1 MSNLFHQNRI
11 VSPKSVKMKLAIL
24 FFPNKDK
31 KSLKT
36 GKIPMYV
43 RLTLDRKK
51 AEMRLNIELTDGE
64 MQKWDEKTMRFND
77 RNMTANALLNT
88 IDKNFEDFRH
98 HNGANLEDFNVKTIR
113 NVILGL
119 NSKPKPL
126 ILQYIDKYYN
136 TAIAPNAQLAE
147 GTKRNYR
154 KALKHLREFLAF
166 RKIKDAEL
174 KAVNMSFA
182 YDFRDYLLGT
192 FPNCKRIGMKEP
204 SALDNI
210 KRLRTIFDRAVDEEL
225 LLTNPFKKIK
235 LKNRAAQR
243 GRLDIHQIRKIYNLD
258 LREFRTQQIYR
269 DMFLFSVF
277 TGLAYTDAS
286 ELKQTDLYPMGD
298 GNIRLLLKRAKTDIV
313 TEMILPK
320 QAVDIIN
327 KYKHTSEAEITGR
340 VLPKRSNK
348 EVNIQLKI
356 LANMVDIPIKLTT
369 HISRHTFRQLL
380 AEADIY
386 EMGVIKRMM
395 GHSSRNDIDGIYY
408 SVTESRLLE
417 AKRKFELYLEKAFL

>member
-1 MSNLFHQNRI
+1 
-11 VSPKSVKMKLAIL
+11 MKLSIM
-24 FFPNKDK
+24 FFPNTSKIA
-31 KSLKT
+31 SKT

-43 RLTLDRKK
+43 RITLNRKK
-51 AEMRLNIELTDGE
+51 AELRLNIEVTPEEL
-64 MQKWDEKTMRFND
+64 QKWDEKTMRYSD
-77 RNMTANALLNT
+77 RDMSANILLNT
-88 IDKNFEDFRH
+88 IDKNFEHFRH
-98 HNGANLEDFNVKTIR
+98 FNGANLAEFNVRTIR
-113 NVILGL
+113 NLVLGL
-119 NSKPKPL
+119 DAKPNPL
-126 ILQYIDKYYN
+126 IVNYIDKYYN
-136 TAIAPNAQLAE
+136 TAVAPNAQMAE

-154 KALKHLREFLAF
+154 KALKHLREFLVF
-166 RKIKDAEL
+166 RKSKDAEL
-174 KAVNMSFA
+174 KSINMSFA

-192 FPNCKRIGMKEP
+192 FPDCKRIGMKEP

-225 LLTNPFKKIK
+225 MLNNPFKKIK
-235 LKNRAAQR
+235 LKNRATQR
-243 GRLDIHQIRKIYNLD
+243 GRLDIHQIKKIYKLD
-258 LREFRTQQIYR
+258 LRDFRTQQIYR

-313 TEMILPK
+313 TEMILPR
-320 QAVDIIN
+320 QAIDIIN
-327 KYKHTSEAEITGR
+327 KYKHTAEAEITGR

-395 GHSSRNDIDGIYY
+395 GHSSRNDIDGTYY

>member
-1 MSNLFHQNRI
+1 
-11 VSPKSVKMKLAIL
+11 MKLSIM
-24 FFPNKDK
+24 FFPNAQKTVG
-31 KSLKT
+31 KT

-43 RLTLDRKK
+43 RITLNRKK
-51 AEMRLNIELTDGE
+51 AEMRLNIEVTPEELN
-64 MQKWDEKTMRFND
+64 KWDEKTMRFAD
-77 RNMTANALLNT
+77 REMTANALLNT
-88 IDKNFEDFRH
+88 LDKNFEDFRH
-98 HNGANLEDFNVKTIR
+98 RNGANLGEFNVKTIR
-113 NVILGL
+113 NLILGL
-119 NSKPKPL
+119 DSKANPL
-126 ILQYIDKYYN
+126 IINYIDKYYN
-136 TAIAPNAQLAE
+136 AAIAPNAQMAE

-154 KALKHLREFLAF
+154 KALKHLREFLLF
-166 RKIKDAEL
+166 RKAKDAEI
-174 KAVNMSFA
+174 KSMNMSFA

-225 LLTNPFKKIK
+225 LLVNPFKKIK

-243 GRLDIHQIRKIYNLD
+243 GRLDIHQIKKIYTLD
-258 LREFRTQQIYR
+258 LKEFRTQQIYR

-298 GNIRLLLKRAKTDIV
+298 RNIKLLLNRAKTDIV

-320 QAVDIIN
+320 QAVEIIS
-327 KYKHTSEAEITGR
+327 KYKNTAESEITGR

-395 GHSSRNDIDGIYY
+395 GHSSRNDIDGTYY

>member
-1 MSNLFHQNRI
+1 
-11 VSPKSVKMKLAIL
+11 
-24 FFPNKDK
+24 
-31 KSLKT
+31 
-36 GKIPMYV
+36 MYARV
-43 RLTLDRKK
+43 TLDRKK
-51 AEMRLNIELTDGE
+51 AEMRLNIEIQPAEL
-64 MQKWDEKTMRFND
+64 QKWDEKTMRFND
-77 RNMTANALLNT
+77 RSMSANALLNS
-88 IDKNFEDFRH
+88 IDKKFEDFRH
-98 HNGANLEDFNVKTIR
+98 HNGANLEEFNVKTIR
-113 NVILGL
+113 NIILGV

-126 ILQYIDKYYN
+126 IINYIDKYYN
-136 TAIAPNAQLAE
+136 AAIGPNAQMAE

-154 KALKHLREFLAF
+154 KALKHLKEFLIL
-166 RKIKDAEL
+166 RKWKGAEL
-174 KAVNMSFA
+174 KAINMSFA

-243 GRLDIHQIRKIYNLD
+243 GRLDIHQIRRIYTLD

-286 ELKQTDLYPMGD
+286 ELKQTDLYPMRD
-298 GNIRLLLKRAKTDIV
+298 GNIRLMLKRAKTDII

-327 KYKHTSEAEITGR
+327 KYKQSSEIEITGK

-395 GHSSRNDIDGIYY
+395 GHSSLNDIDGTYY

-417 AKRKFELYLEKAFL
+417 AKRKFELYLEKSFS